1 MSKAKLP
8 PATDWQARDINDW
21 NTTSFRQYL
30 YDRHRELYGLDYVGA
45 VKRDCGMISG
55 MIKQHDKATVKAF
68 IDECFRQYKPT
79 TQYSKY
85 RTVFEKGA
93 LIVSLDETEA
103 GNYLEVEGPSDEVIM
118 EFGKQLGYTEGD
130 YVRRTYA
137 ELIGEKKNL
146 ESRR

>member
-8 PATDWQARDINDW
+8 PATDWQARDIEDW
-21 NTTSFRQYL
+21 NTTSFRQFL

-79 TQYSKY
+79 TQYPTLNFYFMKTYMGDRVLPKVLLAQRSE
-85 RTVFEKGA
+85 RLLGDDTPIEKTEHSEN
-93 LIVSLDETEA
+93 IDELK
-103 GNYLEVEGPSDEVIM
+103 GW
-118 EFGKQLGYTEGD
+118 F
-130 YVRRTYA
+130 
-137 ELIGEKKNL
+137 
-146 ESRR
+146 